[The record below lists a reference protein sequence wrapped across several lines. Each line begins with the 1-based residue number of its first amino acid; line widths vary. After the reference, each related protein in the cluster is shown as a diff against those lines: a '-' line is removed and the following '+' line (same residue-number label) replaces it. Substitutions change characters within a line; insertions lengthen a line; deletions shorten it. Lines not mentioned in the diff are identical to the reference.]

1 MADLNELRRFSHHGD
16 ELAGNRRNRPF
27 GIVIG
32 MILLAGVCAVGGGVA
47 GLIAVSG
54 RHPSQAQ
61 AAAAGQRELAVLW
74 QRLPAGRIFP
84 SSVGYLS
91 TLGFETKAALVGI
104 APQSPCASA
113 ADARAALVLIA
124 AGCVT
129 VLRATYADASGTAL
143 ATVGIAV
150 MRDPAG
156 AAAVLRALA
165 AGGHGGLLPVAFPG
179 TAASLFTGKARETAS
194 AQSAAG
200 PYVFLYAAGYADGRH
215 TALSPNTYANYEGET
230 ITTDLGTGVVTG
242 VIAAFHAPASPC
254 ADRNIQC

>member
-1 MADLNELRRFSHHGD
+1 VAELNELRRSPRGD
-16 ELAGNRRNRPF
+16 ELAGERRNRPF

-32 MILLAGVCAVGGGVA
+32 LILLAGVCTAGGGAA

-91 TLGFETKAALVGI
+91 TLGFETKATLVGI
-104 APQSPCASA
+104 APQSPCAWA
-113 ADARAALVLIA
+113 VDARAARVLLT

-129 VLRATYADASGTAL
+129 VLRATYADASRTAL

-150 MRDPAG
+150 MRSGAG
-156 AAAVLRALA
+156 ADAVLRALA
-165 AGGHGGLLPVAFPG
+165 AGGHGGLLPVSFPG
-179 TAASLFTGKARETAS
+179 TAASLFTGRARETAS

-200 PYVFLYAAGYADGRH
+200 PYVFLYAAGYADGRS
-215 TALSPNTYANYEGET
+215 TALGPSAYANYEGET
-230 ITTDLGTGVVTG
+230 ATTDLAAGVVAG
-242 VIAAFHAPASPC
+242 VIAVFHAPASPC
-254 ADRNIQC
+254 ADRNIRC

>member
-1 MADLNELRRFSHHGD
+1 MAELNDLRRSPRGD
-16 ELAGNRRNRPF
+16 ELAEERRNRPF

-32 MILLAGVCAVGGGVA
+32 MILLAGVCAASAGAA

-54 RHPSQAQ
+54 QHPSQAQ

-91 TLGFETKAALVGI
+91 TLGFETRATLVGI
-104 APQSPCASA
+104 APQSPCAA
-113 ADARAALVLIA
+113 AVDGRAARVLRT

-150 MRDPAG
+150 LRDPAS
-156 AAAVLRALA
+156 AARVLRTLA
-165 AGGHGGLLPVAFPG
+165 ASGHGGLLPVAFPG
-179 TAASLFTGKARETAS
+179 TVASLFARRARETAS

-200 PYVFLYAAGYADGRH
+200 PYVFLYAAGYADGRP
-215 TALSPNTYANYEGET
+215 ARLGPNAYANYEGET
-230 ITTDLGTGVVTG
+230 VTTDLGTGVVTG
-242 VIAAFHAPASPC
+242 VLAAFHAPANPC